1 MTRPSFLTSPG
12 VWIRTPRSTKSIVDD
27 ACSVEHSVPHVS
39 RFDRVAG
46 VIVAIGIGV
55 MLASLLWHGLAS

>member
-1 MTRPSFLTSPG
+1 
-12 VWIRTPRSTKSIVDD
+12 VDD